1 MNRLANLS
9 LVGIASATQMYD
21 LYDER
26 PWDYEGLMK
35 GLMAPIEMSIKYRDE
50 WKSDPED
57 DYVPEIKEPIQE
69 PIMEE
74 IDAPDQNEVDSNDD
88 TDMIQENL
96 ERLAL
101 NNLYGAL
108 VVFDTRT

>member
-26 PWDYEGLMK
+26 AWDYDGFLK
-35 GLMAPIEMSIKYRDE
+35 GLMAPIEMSIKYRNE
-50 WKSDPED
+50 WKADPED
-57 DYVPEIKEPIQE
+57 DYMPEIIEPVVV
-69 PIMEE
+69 EE
-74 IDAPDQNEVDSNDD
+74 INAPDPNEVDSNDD